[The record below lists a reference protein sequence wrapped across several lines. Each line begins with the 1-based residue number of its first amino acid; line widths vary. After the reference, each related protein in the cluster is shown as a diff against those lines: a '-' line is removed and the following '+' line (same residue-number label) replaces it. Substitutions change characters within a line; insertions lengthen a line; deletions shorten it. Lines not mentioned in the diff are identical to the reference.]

1 MKIQTLIEQKVDNL
15 QHYLACLISQ
25 SMEKGYQIAVWRK
38 PHASFLEI
46 LIDKSG
52 QTKRVDIHNL
62 EELGPGFIAHPFED
76 QEDEKGFYIE
86 ADTYLKIDILKPLAE
101 QEEVLET
108 LPKIISR
115 EKCNSIISNS
125 FVPEEKTSYLKIS
138 EECTR
143 NEFIQ
148 LVDKGIAAIK
158 TGTLNKIVPARIKKK
173 RLPENFD
180 LIHVFKSLIDS
191 YPNAFVNFFHIPQ
204 VGSWIGASPEI
215 LIQTKGDEFY
225 TMSLAGT
232 QKAHGENPLK
242 NAAWT
247 QKEIEEQ
254 ALVSRYIVD
263 CFKKIRLRE
272 YDEHGPKTV
281 LAGNLLHLR
290 SDFKVDM
297 KATNFPQLGSVM
309 LSLLHPTSAVC
320 GMPRKEAFEFLRI
333 HEKFERSLFA
343 GFIGPVNVEE
353 VTAIYVN
360 LRTARLMDGQAILYA
375 GAGVTED
382 SDPEMEWEE
391 TEMKCEIIGKHLA

>member
-173 RLPENFD
+173 
-180 LIHVFKSLIDS
+180 DS
-191 YPNAFVNFFHIPQ
+191 QRTLTLFMY
-204 VGSWIGASPEI
+204 
-215 LIQTKGDEFY
+215 
-225 TMSLAGT
+225 
-232 QKAHGENPLK
+232 LK
-242 NAAWT
+242 
-247 QKEIEEQ
+247 
-254 ALVSRYIVD
+254 V
-263 CFKKIRLRE
+263 
-272 YDEHGPKTV
+272 
-281 LAGNLLHLR
+281 
-290 SDFKVDM
+290 
-297 KATNFPQLGSVM
+297 
-309 LSLLHPTSAVC
+309 
-320 GMPRKEAFEFLRI
+320 
-333 HEKFERSLFA
+333 
-343 GFIGPVNVEE
+343 
-353 VTAIYVN
+353 
-360 LRTARLMDGQAILYA
+360 
-375 GAGVTED
+375 
-382 SDPEMEWEE
+382 
-391 TEMKCEIIGKHLA
+391 